1 MKKVKVQK
9 AVGMVLGH
17 DLTRIVPGS
26 YKGAA
31 FKKGHIIQE
40 EDIPVLLDMGKEN
53 LFVLDIP
60 RGRLHE
66 NEAAA
71 RIAQA
76 LKGEHLSLQGPSEG
90 KISLTAQISGLLK
103 VRVPELHRINLIP
116 NIIVSTLHNH
126 MVCAAGDTVAATR
139 IIPLTIDEKSI
150 LRVETIGSQV
160 GPVVSIKP
168 FYRKRVGVVV
178 TGSEFIK
185 GRAPDGFE
193 KFIGSK
199 LKMNGCD
206 IVKKE
211 IVPDKVP
218 IIAGAVKTM
227 MDSGCNLIIA
237 TGGLSI
243 DPDDVTRKGIRRAG
257 AKIIFYGTPVLP
269 GAMFLYARLKDIPV
283 LGLPACV
290 FFHKITLFDLILPLI
305 LAGEEPT
312 RKQIAAMGHGG
323 LCRDCPDCR
332 FPVCPFGK

>member
-103 VRVPELHRINLIP
+103 VRVPEPPSDQFNPQYHRF
-116 NIIVSTLHNH
+116 H
-126 MVCAAGDTVAATR
+126 
-139 IIPLTIDEKSI
+139 
-150 LRVETIGSQV
+150 
-160 GPVVSIKP
+160 
-168 FYRKRVGVVV
+168 
-178 TGSEFIK
+178 
-185 GRAPDGFE
+185 
-193 KFIGSK
+193 
-199 LKMNGCD
+199 
-206 IVKKE
+206 
-211 IVPDKVP
+211 
-218 IIAGAVKTM
+218 
-227 MDSGCNLIIA
+227 
-237 TGGLSI
+237 
-243 DPDDVTRKGIRRAG
+243 
-257 AKIIFYGTPVLP
+257 
-269 GAMFLYARLKDIPV
+269 
-283 LGLPACV
+283 PA
-290 FFHKITLFDLILPLI
+290 
-305 LAGEEPT
+305 
-312 RKQIAAMGHGG
+312 
-323 LCRDCPDCR
+323 
-332 FPVCPFGK
+332 